1 MLTCT
6 YRGLS
11 YQVPSRQSKTQELGY
26 DRNHYIERMNEA
38 QKRMTYRGIRH
49 SLVVKVISL
58 EIFALTE
65 KALCQPW
72 WRALI

>member
-26 DRNHYIERMNEA
+26 DRNHYIESMNEA
-38 QKRMTYRGIRH
+38 QKRMTYRGIHH
-49 SLVVKVISL
+49 SLVAK
-58 EIFALTE
+58 
-65 KALCQPW
+65 
-72 WRALI
+72 